1 MAHLDVTQAAL
12 CSEFATLKP
21 ADESLASTPKQ
32 QQRPRQ
38 SMQRSETAE
47 RGMRELQSS
56 SAAYTDTS
64 HKEPMSDR

>member
-1 MAHLDVTQAAL
+1 MARLDVTQAAL
-12 CSEFATLKP
+12 CSDFATLKP

-32 QQRPRQ
+32 QRPRQ

-47 RGMRELQSS
+47 RGMPELQSS